1 MRKLIMAVA
10 VLGMSATMNF
20 AKAQCVNEY
29 GNKEPFAVEFSR
41 LSSYLGLAPYQME
54 EVLNIND
61 YFVQEQRKSL
71 SKDLKR
77 QDERLQKA
85 VYGNLKLMK
94 EALTAD
100 QYRKYVILLN
110 VTNNNNR
117 LTGAV
122 TFTITFWFGIFSN
135 STATV
140 YVPFSSPPTTK
151 LLAAV
156 LSILEPLA

>member
-10 VLGMSATMNF
+10 VLGMGATMNF

-122 TFTITFWFGIFSN
+122 TFTDI
-135 STATV
+135 
-140 YVPFSSPPTTK
+140 Y
-151 LLAAV
+151 LA
-156 LSILEPLA
+156 ENK

>member
-71 SKDLKR
+71 SKDVKR

-122 TFTITFWFGIFSN
+122 TFTDI
-135 STATV
+135 
-140 YVPFSSPPTTK
+140 Y
-151 LLAAV
+151 LA
-156 LSILEPLA
+156 ENK

>member
-61 YFVQEQRKSL
+61 YFIQEQRKSL

-122 TFTITFWFGIFSN
+122 TFTDI
-135 STATV
+135 
-140 YVPFSSPPTTK
+140 Y
-151 LLAAV
+151 LA
-156 LSILEPLA
+156 ENK

>member
-71 SKDLKR
+71 SKDLER
-77 QDERLQKA
+77 QDERLHKA

-122 TFTITFWFGIFSN
+122 TFTDI
-135 STATV
+135 
-140 YVPFSSPPTTK
+140 Y
-151 LLAAV
+151 LA
-156 LSILEPLA
+156 ENK

>member
-85 VYGNLKLMK
+85 VCGNLKLMK

-122 TFTITFWFGIFSN
+122 TFTDI
-135 STATV
+135 
-140 YVPFSSPPTTK
+140 Y
-151 LLAAV
+151 LA
-156 LSILEPLA
+156 ENK

>member
-1 MRKLIMAVA
+1 MAVA

-122 TFTITFWFGIFSN
+122 TFTDI
-135 STATV
+135 
-140 YVPFSSPPTTK
+140 Y
-151 LLAAV
+151 LAENKSV
-156 LSILEPLA
+156 

>member
-1 MRKLIMAVA
+1 MAVA

-85 VYGNLKLMK
+85 VYGNLNLMK

-122 TFTITFWFGIFSN
+122 TFTDI
-135 STATV
+135 
-140 YVPFSSPPTTK
+140 Y
-151 LLAAV
+151 LA
-156 LSILEPLA
+156 ENK

>member
-20 AKAQCVNEY
+20 ANAQCVNEY
-29 GNKEPFAVEFSR
+29 GNKEPFAGEFSR

-122 TFTITFWFGIFSN
+122 TFTDI
-135 STATV
+135 
-140 YVPFSSPPTTK
+140 Y
-151 LLAAV
+151 LA
-156 LSILEPLA
+156 ENK

>member
-117 LTGAV
+117 LTGVV
-122 TFTITFWFGIFSN
+122 TFTDI
-135 STATV
+135 
-140 YVPFSSPPTTK
+140 Y
-151 LLAAV
+151 LA
-156 LSILEPLA
+156 ENK

>member
-71 SKDLKR
+71 SKVLKR

-122 TFTITFWFGIFSN
+122 TFTDI
-135 STATV
+135 
-140 YVPFSSPPTTK
+140 Y
-151 LLAAV
+151 LA
-156 LSILEPLA
+156 ENK

>member
-10 VLGMSATMNF
+10 ILGMSATMNF

-122 TFTITFWFGIFSN
+122 TFTDI
-135 STATV
+135 
-140 YVPFSSPPTTK
+140 Y
-151 LLAAV
+151 LA
-156 LSILEPLA
+156 ENK

>member
-10 VLGMSATMNF
+10 VLEMSATMNF

-122 TFTITFWFGIFSN
+122 TFTDI
-135 STATV
+135 
-140 YVPFSSPPTTK
+140 Y
-151 LLAAV
+151 LA
-156 LSILEPLA
+156 ENK

>member
-1 MRKLIMAVA
+1 MAVA

-122 TFTITFWFGIFSN
+122 TFTDIYSAEN
-135 STATV
+135 
-140 YVPFSSPPTTK
+140 K
-151 LLAAV
+151 
-156 LSILEPLA
+156 

>member
-71 SKDLKR
+71 SKDLNR

-122 TFTITFWFGIFSN
+122 TFTDI
-135 STATV
+135 
-140 YVPFSSPPTTK
+140 Y
-151 LLAAV
+151 LA
-156 LSILEPLA
+156 ENK

>member
-100 QYRKYVILLN
+100 QYRKYVILLD

-122 TFTITFWFGIFSN
+122 TFTDI
-135 STATV
+135 
-140 YVPFSSPPTTK
+140 Y
-151 LLAAV
+151 LA
-156 LSILEPLA
+156 ENK

>member
-1 MRKLIMAVA
+1 MAVA

-61 YFVQEQRKSL
+61 YLVEEQRKSL

-77 QDERLQKA
+77 QHERLQKA

-122 TFTITFWFGIFSN
+122 TFTDI
-135 STATV
+135 
-140 YVPFSSPPTTK
+140 Y
-151 LLAAV
+151 LA
-156 LSILEPLA
+156 ENK